1 MSGLVKDRSLFV
13 SVFLALI
20 CYFPLPVKNNKYQL
34 RRLLI
39 RAWLLNKNKS
49 GLKRGSDEDHSL
61 YVGQIDLVAEGS
73 VRLVSISLSTH
84 RTFCGIRC
92 KVAGYLLSSAVS
104 TFRTLRAGQVFYIQ
118 EMMCTARQLALDVC
132 LCSHVSWP
140 TCTKLDAPAC
150 CGWSPDTRF
159 LETFRL

>member
-49 GLKRGSDEDHSL
+49 GLKRGSDEDHTL
-61 YVGQIDLVAEGS
+61 HVGQIDLVAEGS
-73 VRLVSISLSTH
+73 VRLVSISLSTQNFLWYQVQGSGLSPLLGSFH
-84 RTFCGIRC
+84 IPDFACWAGVLYPGNDVYCQTVSFRC
-92 KVAGYLLSSAVS
+92 VFVFSRLLAN
-104 TFRTLRAGQVFYIQ
+104 L
-118 EMMCTARQLALDVC
+118 
-132 LCSHVSWP
+132 H
-140 TCTKLDAPAC
+140 
-150 CGWSPDTRF
+150 
-159 LETFRL
+159 